1 LYSNFKESQ
10 FAKFIKKSEESIMK
24 KVMLFCILI
33 CLTLMTGP
41 GAGDVLAASGK
52 CTVVKVDGDGKRMVI
67 ECNKQTKGFS
77 EGNQIKI
84 KTDKKKDN

>member
-1 LYSNFKESQ
+1 MN
-10 FAKFIKKSEESIMK
+10 
-24 KVMLFCILI
+24 KVMLFCMLI
-33 CLTLMTGP
+33 CVMLLMTGP
-41 GAGDVLAASGK
+41 GAGIVLAASGK

-84 KTDKKKDN
+84 KTDKKKNN